1 VKDAG
6 GYLRPMT
13 TFTINIALKLN
24 AESVEA
30 AYEQALRL
38 VRESPV
44 VDDDVIVEVCDAE
57 TGAPLYWTPAT

>member
-1 VKDAG
+1 
-6 GYLRPMT
+6 MT

-44 VDDDVIVEVCDAE
+44 VDDEVIVEVCDAE